1 VPAFR
6 YAPRRATSVSVMGD
20 RERRVVSDLDTM
32 YLNAEAIA
40 DIERLGISL
49 VEGAPLRT
57 SPEPTS
63 RSLVLCGRRLV

>member
-1 VPAFR
+1 MPPDERLAFR
-6 YAPRRATSVSVMGD
+6 SWTIVSGG
-20 RERRVVSDLDTM
+20 VVSDLDTM

-49 VEGAPLRT
+49 VEGAPLRM